1 MGKATE
7 IAVHEQSDEAALLNI
22 WQMFGSRLTWATES
36 KMGVDRAVA
45 AEQTLADLPHV
56 TALEALR
63 ANAHLVGLLTGRRW
77 YVMQAAREAGA
88 TWDEI
93 GEALGMSRQGAY
105 DWYRRKISHRE
116 ECIPEIHDAARA
128 RSALGV
134 RTLQ

>member
-1 MGKATE
+1 MGQATE
-7 IAVHEQSDEAALLNI
+7 KIVHEQSDEAALLDT

-36 KMGVDRAVA
+36 EKGAGRAA
-45 AEQTLADLPHV
+45 TAEQTLADLPHI

-93 GEALGMSRQGAY
+93 GESLGMSRQGAY
-105 DWYRRKISHRE
+105 DWYRRKISQRE
-116 ECIPEIHDAARA
+116 EYIPEIHDAARG
-128 RSALGV
+128 RSALGGSAD
-134 RTLQ
+134 